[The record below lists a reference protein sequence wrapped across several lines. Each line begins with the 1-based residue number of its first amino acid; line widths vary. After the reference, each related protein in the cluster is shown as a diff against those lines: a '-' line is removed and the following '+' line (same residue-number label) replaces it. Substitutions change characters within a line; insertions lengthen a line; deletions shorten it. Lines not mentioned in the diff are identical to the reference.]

1 MPSNRGILPF
11 NIGPIILLWIIGY
24 LVFPIQLSSMGKM
37 GHLPDAS
44 RVILTFLSSD
54 RHDPLHVYRAANNNM
69 LSLLL
74 FSVSVI
80 RGR

>member
-1 MPSNRGILPF
+1 MPSSRGILPS

-24 LVFPIQLSSMGKM
+24 LVFPIQLSSMEMM

-44 RVILTFLSSD
+44 RVILMFLSSD

-69 LSLLL
+69 LFLLL